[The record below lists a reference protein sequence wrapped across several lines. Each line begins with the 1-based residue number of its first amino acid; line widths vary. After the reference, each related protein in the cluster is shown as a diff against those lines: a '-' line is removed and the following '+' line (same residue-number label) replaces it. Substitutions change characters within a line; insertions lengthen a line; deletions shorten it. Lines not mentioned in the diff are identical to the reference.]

1 MSIYEKN
8 FFHSE
13 SRYKNL
19 LNKMSYNTQYYPF
32 QASGH
37 KPNLWLLLLYI
48 IFYHHNHKIKQKGWE
63 PLQQATTRSLST

>member
-37 KPNLWLLLLYI
+37 KPNL
-48 IFYHHNHKIKQKGWE
+48 
-63 PLQQATTRSLST
+63 